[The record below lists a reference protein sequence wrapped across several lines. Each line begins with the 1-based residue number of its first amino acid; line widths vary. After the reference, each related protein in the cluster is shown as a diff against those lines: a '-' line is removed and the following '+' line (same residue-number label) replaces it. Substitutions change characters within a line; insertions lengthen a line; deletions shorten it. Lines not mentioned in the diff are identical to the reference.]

1 MLLLV
6 LIISFTIFS
15 YEHFFVVMKLL
26 IYHMLIFFHG
36 TQSRV
41 HRKGLLSNRIH
52 SYPKNLKVNDD
63 DDTIV
68 NLNVPKMEMI

>member
-1 MLLLV
+1 
-6 LIISFTIFS
+6 
-15 YEHFFVVMKLL
+15 
-26 IYHMLIFFHG
+26 MLIFFHG

-52 SYPKNLKVNDD
+52 SYPKNLKVNDND

-68 NLNVPKMEMI
+68 NLNVPKNGNDIVIPSFFSLILMDKNTKKIIH